1 MTSGHHNSLKQFI
14 KLKFIG
20 KIFNV
25 TVGLRRLTHD
35 SGEKFAYQEINQK
48 FREVK
53 EVVAARENFVKIPVK
68 SLGDFV
74 GGNSKN
80 DQQTLGLFVRA
91 ATLSALML
99 TTKAASYFGITTLA
113 ATILRC

>member
-1 MTSGHHNSLKQFI
+1 MASGHHNSLEQFI

-35 SGEKFAYQEINQK
+35 SGEKFAYQEINQT

-53 EVVAARENFVKIPVK
+53 EVMAARENFVEIPVI
-68 SLGDFV
+68 
-74 GGNSKN
+74 GGFRGWKLQKRSTNPQ
-80 DQQTLGLFVRA
+80 D
-91 ATLSALML
+91 
-99 TTKAASYFGITTLA
+99 Y
-113 ATILRC
+113 